1 MKFVLALAVCF
12 IVYCVFG
19 YYCPVGESS
28 CEMREDWYECYNPA
42 TEICCSDP
50 ESHGSGAICNA
61 TISQRC
67 CYGTSIS
74 GEAKKILSFPVS
86 HSNFYS
92 LLHACLSDL
101 LLWNI
106 CFCVWVWNGLLWRP
120 ISYLLWSY
128 LSTMLLPILS
138 TIICLFIEY
147 NMQLRSTFFFSLFL

>member
-61 TISQRC
+61 TISQGC

-74 GEAKKILSFPVS
+74 GEVKKILSLPVS
-86 HSNFYS
+86 K
-92 LLHACLSDL
+92 LLQFATRLPLRLVAFEH
-101 LLWNI
+101 
-106 CFCVWVWNGLLWRP
+106 
-120 ISYLLWSY
+120 
-128 LSTMLLPILS
+128 MLLRVSMERIAVETNILLVMILPLNNAVAH
-138 TIICLFIEY
+138 TL
-147 NMQLRSTFFFSLFL
+147 NNHLLVH